1 MANKPIQFN
10 VPDSQPPRELRLS
23 VLNGGLSTKY
33 FESLIKD
40 NQSPVMQNLNADDRG
55 ALSKRWGILKT
66 YTNSLGSGSIN
77 GIYYYNSKI
86 IIAWG
91 TSLYTQSAGDQ
102 PVSIYSGVANV
113 KATFFEFNNILYMIN
128 GTDYIAY
135 NGNTCAT
142 ITPYVP
148 TLYTARLYTGGGAA
162 YEGIN
167 RIGAGFKNSFNGDAS
182 HTSFLL
188 SQTGL
193 DATAVTLT
201 IGGVAKTEGTHFTV
215 NRTTGTVDFTG
226 GTSPH
231 GAPATG
237 TDNVIITA
245 YKTDSTAVSS
255 IKSCKHFAAYGGEND
270 TRVFLAGYGN
280 YVFYSGLLDPTYFP
294 YNNYNRLGDPNKTCN
309 GFSKIYD
316 ILVVFKD
323 KSIYSMEYLSTSGLV
338 SFPTK
343 VINDAVGCDI
353 PGSIQL
359 INDNPVWCNTYR
371 GVYILWTSGAVKE
384 EKNVRLISDN
394 INGSPYKT
402 GLLNETESDLLAA
415 SSYDF
420 DGKYYLC
427 VGTKAWLWD
436 YKISPY
442 QGLTDGGESLSWFYY
457 TNINAS
463 CWINNGNDL
472 YWGDRTIGII
482 NKANPG
488 VYNDNGTAINGIW
501 RSKLFAFDDGSGNQL
516 TDWYKTIIEF
526 WLTTRSNINSDVVIT
541 YYSEQGSTLETTT
554 ISAASV
560 KNFDWGSWDWSNFT
574 WNVVNYATTIRK
586 KPKLKKIKYFQL
598 ELANNEINQNLSIIY
613 LVISYILSQRVK

>member
-1 MANKPIQFN
+1 MKPLQLD
-10 VPDSQPPRELRLS
+10 VPPSQPPRELRLS
-23 VLNGGLSTKY
+23 QLNGGLSIKY

-40 NQSPVMQNLNADDRG
+40 NQSPQMQNLNADDRG
-55 ALSKRWGILKT
+55 SLSKRWGIIKT
-66 YTNSLGSGSIN
+66 YETSLGSGSIN
-77 GIYYYNSKI
+77 GIYYYASKI
-86 IIAWG
+86 VIAWG
-91 TSLYTQSAGDQ
+91 TQVYTQSGGDQ
-102 PVSIYSGVANV
+102 PVSIYSGIANT
-113 KATFFEFNNILYMIN
+113 KATFFEFNNILYLVN

-135 NGNTCAT
+135 NGTTCT
-142 ITPYVP
+142 TVTPYVP
-148 TLYTARLYTGGGAA
+148 LLYTGRLYSGGGTA

-188 SQTGL
+188 SQTEL
-193 DATAVTLT
+193 DATLVTVT
-201 IGGVAKTEGTHFTV
+201 ISGVAKTEGTHFTV

-245 YKTDSTAVSS
+245 YKTDSTAVTS
-255 IKSCKHFAAYGGEND
+255 IKSCKYVASYGGEND
-270 TRVFLAGYGN
+270 TRIFLCGYGN

-323 KSIYSMEYLSTSGLV
+323 KSIYSMEYLNNSGTV

-371 GVYILWTSGAVKE
+371 GVYILWTNGSIKE

-402 GLLNETESDLLAA
+402 GILDETSENLLLA
-415 SSYDF
+415 SSFDF
-420 DGKYYLC
+420 EGKYYLC
-427 VGTKAWLWD
+427 IATKCWLWD

-463 CWINNGNDL
+463 CWINNGTDL
-472 YWGDRTIGII
+472 YFGDRTNGVV
-482 NKANPG
+482 NKANSG

-526 WLTTRSNINSDVVIT
+526 WLTTRSNINADVNIT
-541 YYSEQGSTLETTT
+541 YYSEIGSTLETTT

-560 KNFDWGSWDWSNFT
+560 KNFDWSHWDWSNYT
-574 WNVVNYATTIRK
+574 WNVVNYAATIRK
-586 KPKLKKIKYFQL
+586 KPKLKKIKYFQI